1 VLTVLQ
7 FLLGLVL
14 LVVGAEALVRGASK
28 LAVAAG
34 LTPLVI
40 GLTIVAFGTSS
51 PELAVSVQ
59 SSWRGQGDLAL
70 GNVVGSNIFNVLF
83 ILGVSALITPL
94 VVARQVVRQE
104 APVMILMSVL
114 LLAVAL
120 DGAVGRLDATVLV
133 ALLLAYTVFLV
144 ARSRAEA
151 ATQGKSEVSSQGAGG
166 WDSHWTAQT
175 ALILIGLGLLVL
187 GSDWLVNAAIDFA
200 RTLGVN
206 ELIIGL
212 TIVAAGTSMPEVAT
226 SVMAAIRGHRDI
238 AVGNV
243 IGSNLFNIL
252 GVLGV
257 SGLIAPSPLV
267 VSPTALAFDLPV
279 MVAVALLC
287 LPIFFSGSVISRGEG
302 ALFLACYAAY
312 TVFLILRSQESPL
325 LPIYQALLIYLLLPV
340 TFLALLF
347 VSIRAWRQSGNSS
360 KL

>member
-1 VLTVLQ
+1 MLTVLQ

-120 DGAVGRLDATVLV
+120 DGTVGRLDGTVLV

-200 RTLGVN
+200 RALGVS

>member
-1 VLTVLQ
+1 
-7 FLLGLVL
+7 
-14 LVVGAEALVRGASK
+14 
-28 LAVAAG
+28 
-34 LTPLVI
+34 
-40 GLTIVAFGTSS
+40 
-51 PELAVSVQ
+51 
-59 SSWRGQGDLAL
+59 
-70 GNVVGSNIFNVLF
+70 
-83 ILGVSALITPL
+83 
-94 VVARQVVRQE
+94 
-104 APVMILMSVL
+104 MILMSVL

-200 RTLGVN
+200 RALGVS

>member
-1 VLTVLQ
+1 MLTVLQ

>member
-1 VLTVLQ
+1 MQGVLQ
-7 FLLGLVL
+7 FVLGLVL
-14 LVVGAEALVRGASK
+14 LVAGAESLVRGASR

-34 LTPLVI
+34 ISPLVV

-51 PELAVSVQ
+51 PELAVSAQ

-83 ILGVSALITPL
+83 ILGVSALVTPL

-104 APVMILMSVL
+104 VPVMIVVSVL
-114 LLAVAL
+114 LLAIAL
-120 DGAVGRLDATVLV
+120 DGRIGRLDAALLV
-133 ALLLAYTVFLV
+133 SLLLAYTVFLIV
-144 ARSRAEA
+144 HSRAEA
-151 ATQGKSEVSSQGAGG
+151 RRGGNAETGVEQAAGLAG
-166 WDSHWTAQT
+166 HWAIQV

-200 RTLGVN
+200 RAFGVS

-226 SVMAAIRGHRDI
+226 SVMASIRGHRDI

-243 IGSNLFNIL
+243 IGSNVFNIL

-257 SGLIAPSPLV
+257 SGLVAPDVLA
-267 VSPTALAFDLPV
+267 VSSSALAFDLPV

-287 LPIFFSGSVISRGEG
+287 LPIFFTGSVITRGEG
-302 ALFLACYAAY
+302 ALFLACYVVY
-312 TVFLILRSQESPL
+312 TVFLVLAAQESPL
-325 LPIYQALLIYLLLPV
+325 LPIYRTLVIWVLTPATFATLLLV
-340 TFLALLF
+340 TL
-347 VSIRAWRQSGNSS
+347 RARRNSKGNGTA
-360 KL
+360 

>member
-1 VLTVLQ
+1 
-7 FLLGLVL
+7 
-14 LVVGAEALVRGASK
+14 

>member
-1 VLTVLQ
+1 MLTVLQ
-7 FLLGLVL
+7 FFLGLVL

-34 LTPLVI
+34 ITPLVI

-59 SSWRGQGDLAL
+59 SSWHGQGDLAL

-133 ALLLAYTVFLV
+133 ALLLAYTVLLV
-144 ARSRAEA
+144 ARSQAEA
-151 ATQGKSEVSSQGAGG
+151 ATQGRSEVSSQRAEG
-166 WDSHWTAQT
+166 WDSHWAAQI

-200 RTLGVN
+200 RALGVS

-243 IGSNLFNIL
+243 IGSNVFNIL

-257 SGLIAPSPLV
+257 SGLIAPSPLM

-325 LPIYQALLIYLLLPV
+325 LPIYQSLLIYVLLPV